1 MTLLK
6 RNTPV
11 TKTIN
16 GQKFF
21 AKDFAYVGDPVD
33 PSTWKYRL
41 TNKPNGIPTPA
52 RVSAV
57 IKQFSEQRYAIP
69 PDALDSIL
77 DKIREAW
84 MKAFPSKSPEDM
96 PPELS
101 DETPP
106 DDKQEET
113 SEEDETSDGETS
125 EESNVPPGD
134 GEDESTNEEGAEDTY
149 EESSGKED
157 SDEED
162 DENKK
167 KPVGKQNSEEDD
179 ESNKQDDEED
189 DAEKEE
195 EEEDEDEAD
204 MVDKIL
210 KGYIDTSAGAK
221 TFAEV
226 FEICRQQ
233 DEHYEM
239 LDKAWP
245 VISALDQ
252 SIRSIVADTEIDTT
266 TKHTMLRNSV
276 ETFLAAIKSVMP
288 EIEEVLEKALNTI
301 GFNPEKGNR
310 MSKNTDVAALQ
321 KQLNELSKKLT
332 VLESEKSYFKAVAD
346 LSPEEK
352 EYFDKANDK
361 AKAEF
366 LKMKPAER
374 AQAIAKAKKEDEVI
388 EVDGNKL
395 YKSKC
400 DPAMWA
406 FIKAQAE
413 QTENLKKKLDEERE
427 ARREAQLAKRAKDEL
442 SYLAGTDE
450 EKVELLKAL
459 ETLPESQR
467 KVMDSVLKSASAA
480 AQLSMQALG
489 VRHAPSD
496 LTKARNDEAHPF
508 TKAVNEIRARDNCS
522 HQEAMRKARKENPE
536 AFQDWQTLNGA
547 NGRAH

>member
-1 MTLLK
+1 
-6 RNTPV
+6 
-11 TKTIN
+11 
-16 GQKFF
+16 
-21 AKDFAYVGDPVD
+21 
-33 PSTWKYRL
+33 
-41 TNKPNGIPTPA
+41 
-52 RVSAV
+52 
-57 IKQFSEQRYAIP
+57 
-69 PDALDSIL
+69 
-77 DKIREAW
+77 
-84 MKAFPSKSPEDM
+84 
-96 PPELS
+96 
-101 DETPP
+101 
-106 DDKQEET
+106 
-113 SEEDETSDGETS
+113 
-125 EESNVPPGD
+125 
-134 GEDESTNEEGAEDTY
+134 
-149 EESSGKED
+149 
-157 SDEED
+157 
-162 DENKK
+162 
-167 KPVGKQNSEEDD
+167 
-179 ESNKQDDEED
+179 
-189 DAEKEE
+189 
-195 EEEDEDEAD
+195 
-204 MVDKIL
+204 
-210 KGYIDTSAGAK
+210 
-221 TFAEV
+221 
-226 FEICRQQ
+226 CRQQ

-301 GFNPEKGNR
+301 GFNLKKGQT

-352 EYFDKANDK
+352 EYFDKADDK

-480 AQLSMQALG
+480 AQLSMQ
-489 VRHAPSD
+489 
-496 LTKARNDEAHPF
+496 
-508 TKAVNEIRARDNCS
+508 
-522 HQEAMRKARKENPE
+522 
-536 AFQDWQTLNGA
+536 
-547 NGRAH
+547 